1 MSLAA
6 TTAWEVTLAGIDRKG
21 AVDLARLALSGDT
34 LDSVDQG
41 FMGSVARNV
50 LEVSEASPPN
60 QWDEALAKAYRKGD
74 LFAVLGAQV
83 WGGYARWQRGQLDEA
98 LQWLRNCSQQNDL
111 WGAHQIGQTYTDAF
125 MVEVLIDRG
134 EIAAAKALLDRDQ
147 PYWRLVSEGQA
158 LLLVARARVLF
169 LRGLL
174 DESLAV
180 LDRVRDLSQG
190 IENPAWRPWRTD
202 RAVVLDALG
211 RRDEAIELV
220 QADLAQAGR
229 WGTSRARGLTMRILG
244 SLRGD
249 QGVDDLREAVAV
261 LETGPARL
269 ELAKAKA
276 ALGEA
281 ITRPG
286 GPPPAEH
293 SEAAT
298 TLRAAYQ
305 LAAECSARTLRERI
319 GRSLSRLGLA
329 TPPLP
334 QRPALTTTERSI
346 LKMSLDGA
354 FDQEI
359 AQALFITTSTVRQT
373 IDAVRRRFEVSSP
386 SELTEL
392 LAAR

>member
-1 MSLAA
+1 
-6 TTAWEVTLAGIDRKG
+6 
-21 AVDLARLALSGDT
+21 
-34 LDSVDQG
+34 
-41 FMGSVARNV
+41 
-50 LEVSEASPPN
+50 
-60 QWDEALAKAYRKGD
+60 
-74 LFAVLGAQV
+74 
-83 WGGYARWQRGQLDEA
+83 
-98 LQWLRNCSQQNDL
+98 
-111 WGAHQIGQTYTDAF
+111 
-125 MVEVLIDRG
+125 
-134 EIAAAKALLDRDQ
+134 
-147 PYWRLVSEGQA
+147 
-158 LLLVARARVLF
+158 
-169 LRGLL
+169 
-174 DESLAV
+174 
-180 LDRVRDLSQG
+180 
-190 IENPAWRPWRTD
+190 
-202 RAVVLDALG
+202 
-211 RRDEAIELV
+211 
-220 QADLAQAGR
+220 
-229 WGTSRARGLTMRILG
+229 MRILG

-281 ITRPG
+281 ITRPD

-305 LAAECSARTLRERI
+305 LAAECSARTLRERV

-334 QRPALTTTERSI
+334 QRSALTTTERSI